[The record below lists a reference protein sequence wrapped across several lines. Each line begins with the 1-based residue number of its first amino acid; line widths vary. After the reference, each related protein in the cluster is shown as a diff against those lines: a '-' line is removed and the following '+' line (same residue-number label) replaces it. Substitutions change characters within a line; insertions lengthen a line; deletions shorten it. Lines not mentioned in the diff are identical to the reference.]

1 MPAYAKDIKLN
12 LSNVA
17 SSTTLTEVQLWG
29 AMLASALAARNPT
42 VIEEIA
48 QEAAQHLPPAAQD
61 AAKAANA
68 IMAMNNIYYR
78 ATHTLSDA
86 EFAKM
91 PARLR
96 MTAIANPGVDML
108 DFELWS
114 LAVSAINGCPMCMDA
129 HAHEVA
135 AKGRVALG
143 SPRIATSA

>member
-1 MPAYAKDIKLN
+1 M
-12 LSNVA
+12 
-17 SSTTLTEVQLWG
+17 
-29 AMLASALAARNPT
+29 AARNPT

-96 MTAIANPGVDML
+96 MTAIANPGVDKL

-114 LAVSAINGCPMCMDA
+114 LAVSAINGCPMYRDA
-129 HAHEVA
+129 HSHEVV
-135 AKGRVALG
+135 AKGAKDRKHNV
-143 SPRIATSA
+143 

>member
-29 AMLASALAARNPT
+29 AMLAAALAARNPT
-42 VIEEIA
+42 VVEEIA

-78 ATHTLSDA
+78 ATHTLSDGG
-86 EFAKM
+86 FAKM

-96 MTAIANPGVDML
+96 MTAIANPGVDKQ
-108 DFELWS
+108 
-114 LAVSAINGCPMCMDA
+114 IGRA
-129 HAHEVA
+129 HV
-135 AKGRVALG
+135 
-143 SPRIATSA
+143 